1 MVRGTRVSLVPARSM
16 GSRVMRPH
24 RPIRLAIAVT
34 ATVLLQ
40 LGAVGSASAEALP
53 GSMASTGDSIT
64 RAFNTS
70 WFPFIDAPG
79 NSWSTGSST
88 TVNSHYRR
96 ILASNPGI
104 SGRNFNDAVS
114 GAQMANLAGQMQ
126 TVAGRNV
133 DYVTVLMGGNDVC
146 RDSEAQ
152 MTSVQ
157 AFHDQF
163 VAAMNMISASA
174 SQPLVYVVSIP
185 SVYNLWAVLKDS
197 LSARSTWS
205 LYNVCQ
211 SMLANPLSTAQA
223 DVDRRARVA
232 QRDVDFNSQL
242 AAVCALY
249 PRCRF
254 DGKAVFNTAF
264 TASDISTRDYF
275 HPSVAGQAKL
285 ASVSWQ
291 AGPFVAPPP
300 NQPPVAAFRSRC
312 LALSCTFTDASSDP
326 DGNVSSWA
334 WTFGDGQSDTA
345 QSPTHTYAGAGTY
358 SVTLTTTDDDG
369 ATGTANGMVTVTAAL
384 TKLHVGALSGS
395 SARAAKRNWTASALI
410 TVHDAT
416 HETVGGVTVSGS
428 FSGGGSTSCT
438 TSSAGSCTI
447 TSGGIPAKTGSVT
460 FAVSAL
466 SKTGATYDSAA
477 NEISSIVV
485 LRP

>member
-1 MVRGTRVSLVPARSM
+1 MRRHRS
-16 GSRVMRPH
+16 
-24 RPIRLAIAVT
+24 IRLAILVI

-40 LGAVGSASAEALP
+40 LAAVGSASAEALP
-53 GSMASTGDSIT
+53 SSMASTGDSIT
-64 RAFNTS
+64 RAFNTG

-79 NSWSTGSST
+79 NSWSTGTSS
-88 TVNSHYRR
+88 TVNSHYLR
-96 ILASNPGI
+96 ILASNPAI
-104 SGRNFNDAVS
+104 SGHNFNDAVS
-114 GAQMANLAGQMQ
+114 GAQMVNLAGQMQ

-133 DYVTVLMGGNDVC
+133 GYVTVLMGGNDVC

-163 VAAMNMISASA
+163 VAAMNVISASS

-185 SVYNLWAVLKDS
+185 NVYNLWAVLKDS

-232 QRDVDFNSQL
+232 QRDADFNTQL
-242 AAVCALY
+242 AAVCALF

-254 DGKAVFNTAF
+254 DQNAVFNTAF
-264 TASDISTRDYF
+264 AASDISTRDYF

-291 AGPFVAPPP
+291 AGPLVAPPP
-300 NQPPVAAFRSRC
+300 NQPPIAAFSSSC
-312 LALSCTFTDASSDP
+312 SALTCSFTDASTDP

-334 WTFGDGQSDTA
+334 WSFGDGGTDTA
-345 QSPTHTYAGAGTY
+345 QSPSHTYAAGGTY
-358 SVTLTTTDDDG
+358 SVSLTTTDDDG
-369 ATGTANGMVTVTAAL
+369 ATDTAAGSVTVTAPL
-384 TKLHVGALSGS
+384 IKLHVGALSGS
-395 SARAAKRNWTASALI
+395 SARAAKRTWTASVLI

-416 HETVGGVTVSGS
+416 HATVGGVAVNGS
-428 FSGGGSTSCT
+428 FSGGGTAGCT
-438 TSSAGSCTI
+438 TSAAGSCTV
-447 TSGGIPAKTGSVT
+447 TSGRISVNTASVT
-460 FAVSAL
+460 FTVSGL
-466 SKTGATYDSAA
+466 SKSGTSYDPAA
-477 NEISSIVV
+477 NDVTSIVV
-485 LRP
+485 SKP

>member
-1 MVRGTRVSLVPARSM
+1 MRGTRVSLAPREAW
-16 GSRVMRPH
+16 GSRVMHPH
-24 RPIRLAIAVT
+24 RPIRLAIAVI
-34 ATVLLQ
+34 ATVVLQ

-79 NSWSTGSST
+79 NSWSTGASS
-88 TVNSHYRR
+88 TVNSHYSR
-96 ILASNPGI
+96 ILALNPAI
-104 SGRNFNDAVS
+104 SGHNFNDAVS
-114 GAQMANLAGQMQ
+114 GAQMVNLAGQMQ

-133 DYVTVLMGGNDVC
+133 GYVTVLMGGNDVC

-163 VAAMNMISASA
+163 VAAMNVISGSP
-174 SQPLVYVVSIP
+174 SRPLVYVVSIP
-185 SVYNLWAVLKDS
+185 SVYNLWALLKDNS
-197 LSARSTWS
+197 SARSTWS

-232 QRDVDFNSQL
+232 QRDADFNSQL

-249 PRCRF
+249 PRCRY
-254 DGKAVFNTAF
+254 DGNAVFNTTFA
-264 TASDISTRDYF
+264 ASDISTRDYF

-300 NQPPVAAFRSRC
+300 NQPPVAAFSSTC
-312 LALSCTFTDASSDP
+312 SALTCTFTDASTDP
-326 DGNVSSWA
+326 DGAVSAWA
-334 WTFGDGQSDTA
+334 WSFGDGQTDTA
-345 QSPTHTYAGAGTY
+345 QSPTHAYPGAGTY
-358 SVTLTTTDDDG
+358 GVTLTTTDDDG
-369 ATGTANGMVTVTAAL
+369 ATGTATGSVTVTAPL

-395 SARAAKRNWTASALI
+395 SAKATKGTWTASVIIA
-410 TVHDAT
+410 VHDPTHAT
-416 HETVGGVTVSGS
+416 VAGVTVSGS

-438 TSSAGSCTI
+438 TGSAGSCTV

-460 FAVSAL
+460 FAISGL
-466 SKTGATYDSAA
+466 SKTGATYDFAA

-485 LRP
+485 QKP

>member
-1 MVRGTRVSLVPARSM
+1 MCGTRVSLAPREAW

-24 RPIRLAIAVT
+24 RPIRLAIAVI
-34 ATVLLQ
+34 ATVVLQ

-79 NSWSTGSST
+79 NSWSTGASS
-88 TVNSHYRR
+88 TVNSHYGR
-96 ILASNPGI
+96 ILALNPAI
-104 SGRNFNDAVS
+104 SGHNFNDAVS
-114 GAQMANLAGQMQ
+114 GAQMVNLAGQMQ

-133 DYVTVLMGGNDVC
+133 GYVTVLMGGNDVC

-163 VAAMNMISASA
+163 VAAMNVISASP

-185 SVYNLWAVLKDS
+185 NVYNLWAVLKDS

-211 SMLANPLSTAQA
+211 SMLGNPLSTAQA

-232 QRDVDFNSQL
+232 QRDADFNSQL

-254 DGKAVFNTAF
+254 DGNAVFNTAF
-264 TASDISTRDYF
+264 AASDISTRDYF

-300 NQPPVAAFRSRC
+300 NQPPVAAFGSTC
-312 LALSCTFTDASSDP
+312 SALTCTFTDASTDP
-326 DGNVSSWA
+326 DGAVSSWA
-334 WTFGDGQSDTA
+334 WSFGDGQTGMA
-345 QSPTHTYAGAGTY
+345 QSPSHTYAAGGTY
-358 SVTLTTTDDDG
+358 SVSLTTTDDDG
-369 ATGTANGMVTVTAAL
+369 AKATATGSVTVTAPL
-384 TKLHVGALSGS
+384 TKLHVAALSGS
-395 SARAAKRNWTASALI
+395 STQAGKRTWTASVVI
-410 TVHDAT
+410 TVHDPMHAT
-416 HETVGGVTVSGS
+416 VAGVTASGS
-428 FSGGGSTSCT
+428 FSGGGTATCT
-438 TSSAGSCTI
+438 TGSAGSCTA
-447 TSGGIPAKTGSVT
+447 TSGGISVKTASVT
-460 FAVSAL
+460 FTLSAL
-466 SKTGATYDSAA
+466 SKPGASYDPGA
-477 NEISSIVV
+477 NHVSSIVV
-485 LRP
+485 QKP